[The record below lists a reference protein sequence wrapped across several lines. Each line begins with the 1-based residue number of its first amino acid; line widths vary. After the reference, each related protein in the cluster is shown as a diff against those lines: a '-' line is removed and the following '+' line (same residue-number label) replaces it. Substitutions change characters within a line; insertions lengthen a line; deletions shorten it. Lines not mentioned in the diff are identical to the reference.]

1 MLSDFMET
9 FESEVRRSIE
19 YGLREKPHLRAYK
32 RYLKGVSENYWEVDI
47 VIEDTT
53 QKSDEARI
61 KAIIN
66 CKGPGYE
73 SGAKPQPHTYREHM
87 LRAYAQLADLRSYT
101 TPKYLV
107 VTYKEEAKS
116 ELKTDYESL
125 FKSIGVE
132 IIDYSNPVELLK
144 LYHVV

>member
-1 MLSDFMET
+1 MEA
-9 FESEVRRSIE
+9 FESEVKRTIE
-19 YGLREKPHLRAYK
+19 YSLREKPHLRACE
-32 RYLKGVSENYWEVDI
+32 RYLKGISGNYWEVDI

-53 QKSDEARI
+53 QKSDNDRI

-87 LRAYAQLADLRSYT
+87 LRAYAQLADLRNYAI
-101 TPKYLV
+101 PKYLV
-107 VTYKEEAKS
+107 VTYTEEAKS
-116 ELKTDYESL
+116 ELKTDYDLL

-132 IIDYSNPVELLK
+132 IIDYSNPTELLK

>member
-1 MLSDFMET
+1 MEA
-9 FESEVRRSIE
+9 FESEVKRTIE
-19 YGLREKPHLRAYK
+19 YSLREKPHLRACK
-32 RYLKGVSENYWEVDI
+32 RYLKGISGNYWEVDI

-53 QKSDEARI
+53 QKSDNDRI

-87 LRAYAQLADLRSYT
+87 LRAYAQLADLRNYAI
-101 TPKYLV
+101 PKYLV
-107 VTYKEEAKS
+107 VTYTEEAKS
-116 ELKTDYESL
+116 ELKTDYDLL

-132 IIDYSNPVELLK
+132 IIDYSNPTELLK